1 MDLVQVKIRGT
12 VVTAR
17 YGTLVSG
24 DLLRTDAAFA
34 KHLVE
39 DCGAGEYVT
48 AATVA
53 TAETDAGK
61 QRKRKV

>member
-1 MDLVQVKIRGT
+1 MDLVQVRIRGT

-24 DLLRTDAAFA
+24 DVLRTDAAFA

-39 DCGAGEYVT
+39 DCKAGEYIGAQV
-48 AATVA
+48 AAQEPA
-53 TAETDAGK
+53 AK
-61 QRKRKV
+61 PRKAKG